1 MDVCLRMLKESNN
14 RSFNSYS
21 VRNSVLII
29 SHIAFQNVACIFFPT
44 TFLEKAVYRIFCVN
58 ISLITPKE
66 AHKCVGRKGSLNP
79 DFTPC
84 STSVQ
89 TTT

>member
-58 ISLITPKE
+58 ISLIMPKK
-66 AHKCVGRKGSLNP
+66 AHMCIGRKGSLNP

>member
-29 SHIAFQNVACIFFPT
+29 SYIAFQNVACIFFPT
-44 TFLEKAVYRIFCVN
+44 TFLEIAAYRICVN
-58 ISLITPKE
+58 ISLITPRK

-89 TTT
+89 MTT